1 MNNSNK
7 RETEMMPLGLLT
19 TGEKAEVIEVRRS
32 RNKVHYSACCST
44 GCISGEGDWT
54 CRMENMGLRQGRVV
68 QMLNNGSKG
77 AMLIK
82 VDESR
87 IAIGR
92 GMAMKIMVRR
102 QGR

>member
-1 MNNSNK
+1 
-7 RETEMMPLGLLT
+7 MMPLGLLG
-19 TGEKAEVIEVRRS
+19 TGEKAEVMEIRE
-32 RNKVHYSACCST
+32 RNRGVKPAAACCGPDGNGWS
-44 GCISGEGDWT
+44 
-54 CRMENMGLRQGRVV
+54 CRMENMGLRTGKVV
-68 QMLNNGSKG
+68 EMLNNEGAG

-102 QGR
+102 QG